1 MSYRYCHDKICRL
14 LYLQGPSVIP
24 SQRFVSKQSG
34 LQSRITHHLNLRDH
48 VNQNNQEISATPAA
62 ATSKKL
68 YLYHY
73 DGCLFCWRVKRVI
86 NKLGIDVELRDIW
99 ESNDYRQQLVKACG
113 RQTVPVLLEVTA
125 DGREQWI
132 PESRDI
138 IKHLNKIQQP
148 H

>member
-1 MSYRYCHDKICRL
+1 M
-14 LYLQGPSVIP
+14 
-24 SQRFVSKQSG
+24 
-34 LQSRITHHLNLRDH
+34 
-48 VNQNNQEISATPAA
+48 NQNNQEISATPAA